1 MKRFIRI
8 TAVAAV
14 LVIAVLLV
22 AGVASAQLF
31 PPGPG
36 PTQTIP
42 GPGPGPSGATAITSG
57 PGDKGFPAIS
67 GNTIV
72 WLDNS
77 TMSVQ
82 VYDAASGRSMTVSG
96 NNTYA
101 VVSMR
106 QVDVSGNYV
115 VWTGVSA
122 ATMSSEI
129 YLYDTARGSVTPLT
143 NDQAYQMS
151 PSISGDTICWN
162 EIDMATGKGKVY
174 VYGIAAR
181 QGGSLVSENASG
193 ESAPNQ
199 LFPAVGGDTLAWFD
213 DGGNVS
219 GHLDLTW
226 LSLSTGDSVT
236 FESSSNPVSP
246 PAVSSDGRL
255 IAWVAE
261 KNGTPLLFMADTVA
275 LKVGRVTDT
284 GAMPANPAVDGD
296 YIVWTDY
303 RNGNGDIYLFDVRSG
318 QERQITSDSAE
329 EAFPD
334 ISNGRIVWMGNN
346 EGAWNIYSASV
357 GGGAQPTM
365 MPTYAPTGYPT
376 YAPTGYPTYAPTGY
390 PTYAPT
396 GYPTYGPRYSGLV
409 GGAANA
415 SPVIEMNSSAF
426 ANGTSIPI
434 QYTCDGDNVSPPLS
448 WSGVPEETESLALIV
463 DDPDAPGGNFTHWVI
478 YNISPEESGLAEGLP
493 RERDLPGGMH
503 QGKNSFGTI
512 GYGGPCPPPGPEH
525 HYIFHLYALNGT
537 PDLPA
542 TVDRAVLEAEIQN
555 YTVVEGVLVGTYGR

>member
-31 PPGPG
+31 PPGPGPTQTIPGPG

-82 VYDAASGRSMTVSG
+82 VYDAASGRSMTVPG

-284 GAMPANPAVDGD
+284 GAMPANPAVDG
-296 YIVWTDY
+296 
-303 RNGNGDIYLFDVRSG
+303 
-318 QERQITSDSAE
+318 
-329 EAFPD
+329 
-334 ISNGRIVWMGNN
+334 
-346 EGAWNIYSASV
+346 
-357 GGGAQPTM
+357 
-365 MPTYAPTGYPT
+365 
-376 YAPTGYPTYAPTGY
+376 
-390 PTYAPT
+390 
-396 GYPTYGPRYSGLV
+396 
-409 GGAANA
+409 
-415 SPVIEMNSSAF
+415 
-426 ANGTSIPI
+426 
-434 QYTCDGDNVSPPLS
+434 
-448 WSGVPEETESLALIV
+448 
-463 DDPDAPGGNFTHWVI
+463 
-478 YNISPEESGLAEGLP
+478 
-493 RERDLPGGMH
+493 
-503 QGKNSFGTI
+503 
-512 GYGGPCPPPGPEH
+512 
-525 HYIFHLYALNGT
+525 
-537 PDLPA
+537 
-542 TVDRAVLEAEIQN
+542 
-555 YTVVEGVLVGTYGR
+555 